1 MGQENFLK
9 PREKICNIGG
19 IVKLK
24 TLKRSKSFSSIS
36 KTAPLERTLIN
47 TQLRKQNKL
56 KRKYDF
62 CFSSR
67 NSRSV
72 SWQLK
77 LPMKPNFL
85 LTFLKELSK

>member
-1 MGQENFLK
+1 MGQENFMT
-9 PREKICNIGG
+9 PRAKICNIGG
-19 IVKLK
+19 IVKSK

-36 KTAPLERTLIN
+36 KTASLERTLKN
-47 TQLRKQNKL
+47 TQIRKQNKL

-67 NSRSV
+67 NSV

-77 LPMKPNFL
+77 LPMKQKFL